1 MEQND
6 RSTNRPSAPPP
17 VMSQEDSDMA
27 AALRAMA
34 ARCRDEAENASDA
47 SVQREL
53 RVIAS
58 RCKHLAEKIENERA
72 HTARLR

>member
-6 RSTNRPSAPPP
+6 PSMDRPSAPPL
-17 VMSQEDSDMA
+17 VISQEDLDTA
-27 AALRAMA
+27 TALRAMA
-34 ARCRDEAENASDA
+34 ALCRREAGNASHA

-58 RCKHLAEKIENERA
+58 RCEHLAEKIDNERA
-72 HTARLR
+72 RS